1 MPFPSSEPPN
11 FQCIIF
17 IISFRKRLSGVK
29 DHLLRKESC
38 GSNGVQPGMLLTI
51 LSLHVCLSAVQLLL
65 FAPSCLI
72 AVNLSSHPKA
82 QAVFQEKAFL
92 PSSHPGLRGGQ
103 PCHGSCSSGLSSPRA
118 GNRSTKLEDP
128 ATESPC
134 VCEPGIEPETK

>member
-1 MPFPSSEPPN
+1 MSHVPFHSSEPQS

-29 DHLLRKESC
+29 DHSLRKQSC
-38 GSNGVQPGMLLTI
+38 GSNGAWPRILFTML
-51 LSLHVCLSAVQLLL
+51 SQRVCPSAVQLLL
-65 FAPSCLI
+65 FAPPYLT

-118 GNRSTKLEDP
+118 GNRSTKLEDS
-128 ATESPC
+128 ATESQ
-134 VCEPGIEPETK
+134 